1 MGKIGLIIER
11 EYLSRVNKKSFI
23 IMTLVTPLIMIAMMG
38 LPAILAGIK
47 DSEKKS
53 IAVVDNSKL
62 YDNVLKSN
70 NEFDFIYAPDAMAS
84 TVNMSPGDG
93 YYAIIVIDNNLIE
106 KPDAISIFSEKTI
119 PSSLK
124 NEVCIQMNPWLSERK
139 IENYEIPELK
149 DIIKESSVNIN
160 INTIKW
166 DKDGSETSS
175 SAEAASLI
183 GLLSTTL
190 IYMFIFAYGTM
201 IINSVIQEKTNRIVE
216 IMVSSVK
223 PFELMMGKIIAVAF
237 VGLTQ
242 FMIWILLIFGA
253 MATFSI
259 VSGMIAG
266 PKELLEMNPMMAA
279 QGMETLPAGI
289 DDSAIMSKVTQML
302 AGINFA
308 QIVIMFIVY
317 FIGGYLF
324 YASIFAAIGSLV
336 DQEADSQQFMIPV
349 MLINIFSLYAGIYS
363 VSNPDGPL
371 AVWCSMIPLTSPVVM
386 MVRLPYDV
394 PFWQL
399 ATSVVLLYATAMIT
413 IKFAAKIYRT
423 GILMY
428 GKKITYKE
436 VIKWFRYKY

>member
-1 MGKIGLIIER
+1 
-11 EYLSRVNKKSFI
+11 
-23 IMTLVTPLIMIAMMG
+23 
-38 LPAILAGIK
+38 
-47 DSEKKS
+47 
-53 IAVVDNSKL
+53 
-62 YDNVLKSN
+62 
-70 NEFDFIYAPDAMAS
+70 
-84 TVNMSPGDG
+84 
-93 YYAIIVIDNNLIE
+93 
-106 KPDAISIFSEKTI
+106 
-119 PSSLK
+119 
-124 NEVCIQMNPWLSERK
+124 
-139 IENYEIPELK
+139 
-149 DIIKESSVNIN
+149 
-160 INTIKW
+160 
-166 DKDGSETSS
+166 
-175 SAEAASLI
+175 
-183 GLLSTTL
+183 
-190 IYMFIFAYGTM
+190 MFIFAYGTM